1 MGLRVGG
8 AWRGNMAYK
17 LVNLTESWQSDIDK
31 TMTFII

>member
-8 AWRGNMAYK
+8 AWRGDIAYK
-17 LVNLTESWQSDIDK
+17 LVNLAESWHSDIDK